1 METNRLHG
9 CRQSLGE
16 KLDILCALDTEIL
29 GTLGEEDAITEE
41 IDRSS
46 EFRLKI
52 QEAICAI
59 ENYFEQVK
67 NDRRDS
73 LNNFSFNN
81 SKNNHAKLPKLSIKL
96 FSGNPIEFQ
105 GFWDSFE
112 AAVNSNQLLEDIV
125 KFNYLK
131 SFFEGSSTFRY
142 WMFIADFWKLSC
154 SRQNF

>member
-1 METNRLHG
+1 M
-9 CRQSLGE
+9 
-16 KLDILCALDTEIL
+16 
-29 GTLGEEDAITEE
+29 GTLEEEDAITEE

-52 QEAICAI
+52 QEAIFAI
-59 ENYFEQVK
+59 ENYFEQIK

-81 SKNNHAKLPKLSIKL
+81 SKNNNAKLPKLSIKL
-96 FSGNPIEFQ
+96 FSGNPIEFL

-112 AAVNSNQLLEDIV
+112 AAVNSNQSLEDIV

-142 WMFIADFWKLSC
+142 
-154 SRQNF
+154 